1 MLLSKM
7 VGCFAA
13 SYGGAP
19 VTGLTNLLVE
29 VSSLTKRMQPV
40 TCLPHQLLAD
50 RVSPPKKLIH
60 TISLLAADIVNP
72 QIQKIHQIQDD
83 QGVLR
88 EGVLHPLETGADF
101 LADQGDGLIG

>member
-7 VGCFAA
+7 VGCFAP

-60 TISLLAADIVNP
+60 TISLFFLEKKHVCPFISKPLMTAPLWAKQSELARS
-72 QIQKIHQIQDD
+72 Q
-83 QGVLR
+83 R
-88 EGVLHPLETGADF
+88 
-101 LADQGDGLIG
+101 